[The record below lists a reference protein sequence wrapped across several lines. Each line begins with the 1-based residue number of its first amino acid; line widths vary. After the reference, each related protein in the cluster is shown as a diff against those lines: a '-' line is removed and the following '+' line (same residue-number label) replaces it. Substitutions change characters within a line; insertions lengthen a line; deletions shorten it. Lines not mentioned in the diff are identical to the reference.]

1 MHVRVC
7 GARFPN
13 MPRYREIYRLSVT
26 CTFLDRPKP
35 PFAPTFFSPPI
46 TRTSIRRLA
55 PQHQILYIPLEKR
68 SLKVAL
74 RYFINHPLNR
84 AQFPPRLIDFSK
96 ITETK
101 TSPKKRGR
109 EREREREKRK
119 GITGT
124 LFTSYGGNSE
134 LGHVRPVES
143 LELYVLLVSL
153 LIALPR
159 RNSETFLLWAVCT
172 ERFCVNEFQ
181 RWWWYETGKI
191 RVPRGWWCRLVENR

>member
-1 MHVRVC
+1 
-7 GARFPN
+7 

-68 SLKVAL
+68 SLKIAL

-109 EREREREKRK
+109 EREREREKKEGYNRHTIHELWRQFRTRSRPTGRK
-119 GITGT
+119 PRT
-124 LFTSYGGNSE
+124 L
-134 LGHVRPVES
+134 RP
-143 LELYVLLVSL
+143 
-153 LIALPR
+153 PR
-159 RNSETFLLWAVCT
+159 IPP
-172 ERFCVNEFQ
+172 
-181 RWWWYETGKI
+181 Y
-191 RVPRGWWCRLVENR
+191 RVATP